1 MSPDKDPLSGL
12 AYAYGGPLARAR
24 VRAEPEDFQVFETL
38 SFVPS
43 GRGEHLFLRVRKRQW
58 TTEAAAAALA
68 RALGVRRDQVSYAG
82 MKDKQALTEQ
92 WFSVHLPGRG
102 LELPLGELE
111 RGLWLVEATRNDRK
125 LRRGALAGNR
135 FRLLL
140 RELDNNSTTALGA
153 RLVRIAWAGVPN
165 YFGVQRFGRD
175 GDNIA
180 LAQAFFSGSYRP
192 RGRHLRG
199 VLFSAAR
206 AQLFNEVL
214 SRRVALGNWNTLL
227 PGELAML
234 DGRGSFFAVDELS
247 PQLQRRVRQ
256 LEIHPSGPLPGSGG
270 QSPTA
275 AAGELEAD
283 VLQEAAELV
292 AGLQRHGVEAARRA
306 LRLKVSDLHWRQP
319 TADTLE
325 LGFSL
330 PAGAYATTVLRELI
344 VMEPMPA

>member
-1 MSPDKDPLSGL
+1 DRPAAALGALHRRYAAGSGGGSWRCDGRCQYQSHDHRENGVYRTRRRHCRHGGGAADARAGMSPDKDPLSGL

-68 RALGVRRDQVSYAG
+68 RALGVRRDQGSSAG

-175 GDNIA
+175 GD
-180 LAQAFFSGSYRP
+180 
-192 RGRHLRG
+192 
-199 VLFSAAR
+199 
-206 AQLFNEVL
+206 
-214 SRRVALGNWNTLL
+214 
-227 PGELAML
+227 
-234 DGRGSFFAVDELS
+234 
-247 PQLQRRVRQ
+247 
-256 LEIHPSGPLPGSGG
+256 
-270 QSPTA
+270 
-275 AAGELEAD
+275 
-283 VLQEAAELV
+283 
-292 AGLQRHGVEAARRA
+292 
-306 LRLKVSDLHWRQP
+306 
-319 TADTLE
+319 
-325 LGFSL
+325 
-330 PAGAYATTVLRELI
+330 
-344 VMEPMPA
+344 